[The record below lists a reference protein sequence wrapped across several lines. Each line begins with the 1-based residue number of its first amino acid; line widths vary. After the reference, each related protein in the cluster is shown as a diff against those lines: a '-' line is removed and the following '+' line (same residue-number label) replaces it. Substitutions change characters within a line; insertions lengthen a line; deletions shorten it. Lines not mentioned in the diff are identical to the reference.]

1 MLRPRGWE
9 VAHKCAGDTDHSV
22 DDGDV
27 EAPSPCSV
35 DQQLGREVHAEA
47 TPWYVDAEF
56 GPAETNTSVGCQY
69 WYRCSY
75 LRVHIPVFV
84 GKQL

>member
-1 MLRPRGWE
+1 MLGPRGWE
-9 VAHKCAGDTDHSV
+9 VADESAGDTDDGV

-27 EAPSPCSV
+27 EAPPPRGV

-75 LRVHIPVFV
+75 LRVYIPVFV